1 MSAKRVRAKA
11 QSFVVSSLGLV
22 WGLAAPVT
30 AFASPLFELAGAV
43 QGQGGLSARATPA
56 GAASAYFNPAFL
68 PEAEE
73 GLQIGLFG
81 LADQIGVELRGRPSQ
96 DADVP
101 VESVDMEMPGGG
113 RYPRYGVPT
122 AWLEQGRPAQPPD
135 APLRARP
142 RQAAGT
148 GHNRRVYQVAGFV
161 KRFWE
166 GRMAAGVYAMVP
178 YGKFTGAAAF
188 YSDEREQYFS
198 NSLHPELYSDRLT
211 ATALAFGLGARL
223 SQRLSL
229 GAAATLSLRT
239 VATTPTYVTDVGN
252 FQSIVVDSKVDVSM
266 ALAPHV
272 AAVFTPTPGT
282 RLSAT
287 VHTPQKLE
295 IVTDFSFLLS
305 NGLEQSAALQFTHAY
320 LPWMFGAGVSHDF
333 APGAERGVE
342 IVASGIYARWSS
354 YIDRHGAT
362 PSGPYRWYDT
372 LSGTAGL
379 RYRDGAGRAFVDGG
393 YQPSPVPA
401 QTGRTNYI
409 DGARASL
416 SAGLDFGMKVWGGSL
431 RLGLQAQ
438 VHRILPR
445 TTLKSAIGGDG
456 GVVDEVPDDA
466 VVGGQPLAGRMGL
479 QTNNP
484 GWPGYRSA
492 GWILGESLHATFHF

>member
-1 MSAKRVRAKA
+1 MMKKRSCWRALPFA
-11 QSFVVSSLGLV
+11 VLIGVG
-22 WGLAAPVT
+22 GIDAAD
-30 AFASPLFELAGAV
+30 ASPLFELAGAV
-43 QGQGGLSARATPA
+43 QGPGGLNARALES

-68 PEAEE
+68 PDAEE
-73 GLQIGLFG
+73 GLQLGLFG
-81 LADQIGVELRGRPSQ
+81 LADQIGVQLRGRPTQ

-101 VESVDMEMPGGG
+101 AASVDMEMPGGG

-122 AWLEQGRPAQPPD
+122 AWLENGRPAEPPD

-142 RQAAGT
+142 RQSAGT
-148 GHNRRVYQVAGFV
+148 GHNRRVYQVAGLV
-161 KRFWE
+161 KKFW
-166 GRMAAGVYAMVP
+166 GNRLGAGIYAMVP

-223 SQRLSL
+223 SSMWSL

-272 AAVFTPTPGT
+272 SAVFTPVRGT
-282 RLSAT
+282 RFSAT

-320 LPWMFGAGVSHDF
+320 LPWMFGGGVSHDF
-333 APGAERGVE
+333 SPGQSSGFQL
-342 IVASGIYARWSS
+342 VASGMYARWSQ
-354 YIDRHGAT
+354 YIDRHGQT
-362 PSGPYRWYDT
+362 PTGAYRWYDT
-372 LSGTAGL
+372 LSGALGV
-379 RYRDGAGRAFVDGG
+379 RYRDGAGRAFIDAG
-393 YQPSPVPA
+393 YQPSPVPN
-401 QTGRTNYI
+401 QTGRTNYV
-409 DGARASL
+409 DSARASL
-416 SAGLDFGMKVWGGSL
+416 STGLDLGFKVWGGSL
-431 RLGLQAQ
+431 RLGLQLQ
-438 VHRILPR
+438 VHRVLPR
-445 TTLKSAIGGDG
+445 TTTKTVLSGAD

-466 VVGGQPLAGRMGL
+466 VVGGQPLAGRAGL
-479 QTNNP
+479 QTNNA
-484 GWPGYRSA
+484 GWPGFQSA
-492 GWILGESLHATFHF
+492 GWILGESLHATFIF